1 MAETALSNTHPSDI
15 TPSTFADRPTYKWW
29 VTWTIMVGSFLFA
42 LDTTIVNIAIP
53 KIMVSIGADLN
64 EIQWVL
70 MIYMIG
76 MAVVM
81 PASGWL
87 SDLFGH
93 KWLYTGSLAVFTIS
107 SVLCGMAWNPTSLI
121 IFRGLQ
127 GLGAGA
133 IAPTAMAVIFHVF
146 PPEQRGLGMGIYSL
160 GWTFGPLL
168 GPTLGGYL
176 TDTLSWRAIFYLN
189 LPLGI
194 IGVVMAA
201 TIMAGDLS
209 HRRPRQLDLFGLITM
224 TAGIVTLLI
233 ALSDGHREGWSSS
246 YIVWLFIIASVSLV
260 LFVVIELGT
269 HDPVIN
275 LRLYRNTTYAMAS
288 IAGLLLGFGM
298 FGFHLLLPLF
308 LQDFLE
314 YTALQAAML
323 MLPGVLLSGILSPMS
338 GKWCDRYN
346 PRLFLVLGFFISAI
360 STYGFTWMG
369 RETEE
374 GGLVWAL
381 LLRGGLGLVFAP
393 LAMLGLR
400 TLPRGEISAA
410 SGLLNITRQ
419 IAGMGG
425 IALAGVLL
433 ERWHY
438 VHHLTGTTHL
448 ADVLVEVEQVQG
460 ELAWLLHSGGE
471 FGDVMQASAQA
482 VLSQYVNQEALSV
495 AFQDCFIVFTIVF
508 IAAALA
514 SLCIPSGESKAS

>member
-1 MAETALSNTHPSDI
+1 MAETTLSNSLPSDT
-15 TPSTFADRPTYKWW
+15 TPKTFADRPTYKWW
-29 VTWTIMVGSFLFA
+29 VTWTIMLGSFLFA

-70 MIYMIG
+70 IIYMIG

-81 PASGWL
+81 PTSGWL
-87 SDLFGH
+87 SDIFGH
-93 KWLYTGSLAVFTIS
+93 KWLYTGSLVVFTIS

-146 PPEQRGLGMGIYSL
+146 PPEQRGMGMGIYSL
-160 GWTFGPLL
+160 GWTFGPLV

-194 IGVVMAA
+194 VGTAMAA

-209 HRRPRQLDLFGLITM
+209 LRRPRRFDLFGLVTM
-224 TAGIVTLLI
+224 TTGIVTLLL
-233 ALSDGHREGWSSS
+233 ALSQGHREGWSSS
-246 YIVWLFIIASVSLV
+246 YIVWLFTIASGSLG
-260 LFVVIELGT
+260 LFVVMELGAQ
-269 HDPVIN
+269 DPLIN
-275 LRLYRNTTYAMAS
+275 LRLYRNSTYAMAS
-288 IAGLLLGFGM
+288 VSGLLLGFGT
-298 FGFHLLLPLF
+298 FGFQLLLPLF
-308 LQDFLE
+308 LQDLLQ
-314 YTALQAAML
+314 YTALQAAFII
-323 MLPGVLLSGILSPMS
+323 LPGVVLSGILSPMS
-338 GKWCDRYN
+338 GRWCDRYN
-346 PRLFLVLGFFISAI
+346 PRLFLVLGFLIAAAA
-360 STYGFTWMG
+360 TYSLTSMG
-369 RETEE
+369 LETERSS
-374 GGLVWAL
+374 LVWAL

-425 IALAGVLL
+425 IAVAGLLL

-438 VHHLTGTTHL
+438 VHHLTGAAHL
-448 ADVLVEVEQVQG
+448 AEVPGEMEQVQG
-460 ELAWLLHSGGE
+460 HLGWILYRGGE
-471 FGDVMQASAQA
+471 IGEAMQVKAQA
-482 VLSQYVNQEALSV
+482 MLSQYLNQESLSV
-495 AFQDCFIVFTIVF
+495 AFQDCFVVFTIVF
-508 IAAALA
+508 ITAALA
-514 SLCIPSGESKAS
+514 SLCIPGGESQES